1 MSIFKR
7 KYSIYFIAFVVATC
21 VFVGG
26 FYLGKSEREI
36 IVVNK
41 NGEPAESGKVTMN
54 PDQIKS
60 YLGKDVNFDLFLQV
74 WDMIK
79 AKYVDQPVS
88 ETKLFY
94 GALRGL
100 VDGLDDPYSVFME
113 PTISEEFNESL
124 NGRFEGIGAEI
135 AIKRN
140 VLTVVAPLSGSPAEK
155 AGIKPKD
162 SILKIDDVSTEG
174 MNANEAVSRIK
185 GEKGTTVVLLILHNG
200 DIEPVEISVIRDTI
214 HVVSVRWEMK
224 DGNIA
229 YINMTN
235 FNADTTSLFTGI
247 VKEVVA
253 ANPSGIIFDLRNNSG
268 GYLQTSIDVASAWIE
283 NNIVVRERSNNS
295 YKEYKSN
302 GNPAFAGI
310 PTVVLINGGS
320 ASASEIVAGALQDYG
335 LAHLIGEQSFGKG
348 SVQVL
353 EELSDGSSIKYTI
366 AKWYTPKDRTIDI
379 EGIKPDEEIELTSE
393 DFSEDRD
400 PQMDKALEYLKNL

>member
-1 MSIFKR
+1 MQIFKR
-7 KYSIYFIAFVVATC
+7 KYLIYSIVFVIIVCAS
-21 VFVGG
+21 VGG
-26 FYLGKSEREI
+26 FYLGKTQREI
-36 IVVNK
+36 VVVNK
-41 NGEPAESGKVTMN
+41 NGEPIESGDVTIN
-54 PDQIKS
+54 AGQVKS

-74 WDMIK
+74 WDMLK

-94 GALRGL
+94 GAMRGL

-140 VLTVVAPLSGSPAEK
+140 VLTVVSPLPDSPAQK
-155 AGIKPKD
+155 AGIKAKD
-162 SILKIDDVSTEG
+162 SIFKIDGVSTEG
-174 MNANEAVSRIK
+174 MDVNEAVSRIK
-185 GEKGTTVVLLILHNG
+185 GEKGTTVVLFVLHNG
-200 DIEPVEISVIRDTI
+200 SAEPVEISIIRDTI

-224 DGNIA
+224 DENIA
-229 YINMTN
+229 YINMSN
-235 FNADTTSLFTGI
+235 FNSDTTSLFSGI
-247 VKEVVA
+247 VKEVVEA
-253 ANPSGIIFDLRNNSG
+253 KPSGIIFDLRNNSG
-268 GYLQTSIDVASAWIE
+268 GFLQTSIDVASAWID
-283 NNIVVRERSNNS
+283 NNVVVRERSNNS
-295 YKEYKSN
+295 YKEYSSTGK
-302 GNPAFAGI
+302 PAFSGI

-335 LAHLIGEQSFGKG
+335 LAHLVGEQSFGKG

-353 EELSDGSSIKYTI
+353 EELPDGSSIKYTI
-366 AKWYTPKDRTIDI
+366 AKWYTPNDRTIDV
-379 EGIKPDEEIELTSE
+379 EGIKPDEEVGLTGE